1 MKKIK
6 LGVVGLG
13 HRGRFMYKLACE
25 KFVCVEATA
34 ACDILERNWYE
45 KRWGLDKSM
54 SELFPNTTFYKDYDE
69 MLEKAGLDAI
79 LIETGADIH
88 ADFCIKALKKNINVL
103 TDIPVVANLIEADE
117 LWKASKESTAKIAV
131 GANPNMQ
138 KFVYMLKEF
147 HKTGRLGNPYYMEA
161 EYIHWGYPKSDMTV
175 MLNENGDWRK
185 LLIPVRYCTHSLGPL
200 LTVLNEDIRTA
211 TCFVTGQH
219 GPKEEYAGSQ
229 KPDMT
234 CAVFQT
240 ESGVT
245 IRFLRNA
252 RCRADCQ
259 GHSYRVFG
267 SEGYIEREVRSDKEV
282 IRFNSELDFNKKL
295 QEVSGEYMPP
305 EYANDKNVDVANHGG
320 MDYALIDKFLK
331 ALLTNAPLPVTLK
344 EGLAMTIPGI
354 YAEMSMKMGSK
365 MVNVY
370 YPWDSEWEK
379 LIKEEKSLLERNS

>member
-25 KFVCVEATA
+25 NFEGVEATA
-34 ACDILERNWYE
+34 ACDILPRNWYE
-45 KRWGLDKSM
+45 KRWGLDKAM
-54 SELFPNTTFYKDYDE
+54 CEYFPNTTFYESYDE
-69 MLEKAGLDAI
+69 MLEKAGLDAVVV
-79 LIETGADIH
+79 ETGADIH
-88 ADFCIKALKKNINVL
+88 ADFCIKALKKNIHVL
-103 TDIPVVANLIEADE
+103 TDIPVVANLIEADR
-117 LWKASKESTAKIAV
+117 LWKAAKESKSIIAV

-138 KFVYMLKEF
+138 KFVSMLTEF

-161 EYIHWGYPKSDMTV
+161 EYIHWFYPSTDMSK

-219 GPKEEYAGSQ
+219 GPKEEYDEGPEI

-234 CAVFQT
+234 CAIFQT
-240 ESGVT
+240 ASGVT
-245 IRFLRNA
+245 IRFLRNS

-259 GHSYRVFG
+259 GHTYRVFG
-267 SEGYIEREVRSDKEV
+267 SQGYMEREVRSDKEV

-295 QEVSGEYMPP
+295 QEVSGEFCPP
-305 EYANDKNVDVANHGG
+305 EYANDKKIVPEMHGG
-320 MDYALIDKFLK
+320 LDYVLFDKFFK
-331 ALLTNAPLPVTLK
+331 ALFNGDPVPVTLK

-354 YAEMSMKMGSK
+354 YAEKSMKNGSS
-365 MVNVY
+365 MVKVY
-370 YPWDSEWEK
+370 YPWDEEWEEE
-379 LIKEEKSLLERNS
+379 IKKED